1 MKIAPMN
8 KDKGGEKILDYSI
21 LNHKGFNSF
30 EEKIKRIKV
39 HKPYDKILKTSFKK
53 NPNGFLEIL
62 EKGAIFEEFVDS
74 EIINAFFRELH
85 SDIIIRVYKKRIYI
99 IEFQSSRLKLE
110 DILRFGLYMASI
122 AHQEKK
128 DIHLYVVSKE
138 PIKRDKIE
146 NKYGDYWFTIH
157 VKSLTD
163 MDYNKALN
171 RTNNKIE
178 NEEEEFTEE
187 DFVYLEI
194 SPLMTRKKKKQRQLL
209 KRVAEMTN
217 KLDGRISREKLIE
230 IKSIQFVLATELLND
245 NEKAKIAKVIS
256 MQSEGKEEVFQGYL
270 TKEERKQ
277 TYEEGR
283 EEEREEIVKSL
294 AELDVSPDIIAKATK
309 MSKAEIA
316 TLTTTII

>member
-1 MKIAPMN
+1 
-8 KDKGGEKILDYSI
+8 
-21 LNHKGFNSF
+21 
-30 EEKIKRIKV
+30 
-39 HKPYDKILKTSFKK
+39 
-53 NPNGFLEIL
+53 
-62 EKGAIFEEFVDS
+62 
-74 EIINAFFRELH
+74 
-85 SDIIIRVYKKRIYI
+85 
-99 IEFQSSRLKLE
+99 
-110 DILRFGLYMASI
+110 
-122 AHQEKK
+122 
-128 DIHLYVVSKE
+128 
-138 PIKRDKIE
+138 
-146 NKYGDYWFTIH
+146 
-157 VKSLTD
+157 

-171 RTNNKIE
+171 RINNKIE

>member
-1 MKIAPMN
+1 M
-8 KDKGGEKILDYSI
+8 
-21 LNHKGFNSF
+21 
-30 EEKIKRIKV
+30 
-39 HKPYDKILKTSFKK
+39 
-53 NPNGFLEIL
+53 

-99 IEFQSSRLKLE
+99 IEFQNSRLRRD

-157 VKSLTD
+157 VKSLTE
-163 MDYNKALN
+163 MDYKKALN
-171 RTNNKIE
+171 RINNKIE
-178 NEEEEFTEE
+178 NKEEEFTEE

-217 KLDGRISREKLIE
+217 KLEGRISGEKLIE

-277 TYEEGR
+277 AYEEGR
-283 EEEREEIVKSL
+283 GEEREEIAKTLIKLGETPEYIEKVTK
-294 AELDVSPDIIAKATK
+294 VSKEQIA
-309 MSKAEIA
+309 I
-316 TLTTTII
+316 LTTTIIEKLSFEIIQKYKKSPNKEWLIKSNI